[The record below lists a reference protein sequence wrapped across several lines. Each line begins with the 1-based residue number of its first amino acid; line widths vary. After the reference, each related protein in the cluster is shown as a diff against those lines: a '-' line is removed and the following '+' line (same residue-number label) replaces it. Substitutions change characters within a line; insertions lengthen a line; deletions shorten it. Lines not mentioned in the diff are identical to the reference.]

1 VTPVEHL
8 GRALQAI
15 EADLQELEHR
25 ADWVRSAIEA
35 FGVDADGL
43 LLDLIKDDA
52 DDADDADDDDD
63 DDDDDDQVDYR
74 WDEVD
79 GECDDDTDELVRGAL
94 KRMSK
99 LANPTTL
106 YRDGKRWN
114 WSNIAALIDRIDAGG
129 ERRVAGLVNELDVS
143 YATAQWM
150 VKRCRELSLI
160 DVERPSFTEQGARER
175 AAAAI

>member
-15 EADLQELEHR
+15 EAELQELEHR
-25 ADWVRSAIEA
+25 ADWVRAAIEA

-43 LLDLIKDDA
+43 LLDLAKEDA
-52 DDADDADDDDD
+52 GIIEVGDDD
-63 DDDDDDQVDYR
+63 
-74 WDEVD
+74 EL
-79 GECDDDTDELVRGAL
+79 DTAAQFTDLARVRAQRL
-94 KRMSK
+94 T
-99 LANPTTL
+99 NPTTL

-114 WSNIAALIDRIDAGG
+114 WDNVAALIDRIDAGG

-143 YATAQWM
+143 DATAQWM

-160 DVERPSFTEQGARER
+160 DLERPTFTEQNARDR

>member
-15 EADLQELEHR
+15 EAELCDLEHR

-35 FGVDADGL
+35 FGIDADGL
-43 LLDLIKDDA
+43 LLDLAKEDA
-52 DDADDADDDDD
+52 GII
-63 DDDDDDQVDYR
+63 
-74 WDEVD
+74 EVGD
-79 GECDDDTDELVRGAL
+79 DELDTAAQFTDLARVRAQRL
-94 KRMSK
+94 T
-99 LANPTTL
+99 NPTTL

-143 YATAQWM
+143 DATAQWM

-160 DVERPSFTEQGARER
+160 DVERPAFTEQNARDR

>member
-1 VTPVEHL
+1 MTPVEHL

-15 EADLQELEHR
+15 EAELCDLEHR

-43 LLDLIKDDA
+43 LLDLAKEDAGIIEVGDD
-52 DDADDADDDDD
+52 
-63 DDDDDDQVDYR
+63 
-74 WDEVD
+74 
-79 GECDDDTDELVRGAL
+79 GLDTAAQFTDLARVRAQRL
-94 KRMSK
+94 T
-99 LANPTTL
+99 NPTTL

-143 YATAQWM
+143 DATAQWM

-160 DVERPSFTEQGARER
+160 DLERPAFTEQNARDR

>member
-15 EADLQELEHR
+15 EADICDLEHR

-35 FGVDADGL
+35 FGIDADGL
-43 LLDLIKDDA
+43 LLDLAKEDA
-52 DDADDADDDDD
+52 GIIEVGDDDDGGGD
-63 DDDDDDQVDYR
+63 LFLAVDEQPMVR
-74 WDEVD
+74 KNITIDEMAEMVQAR
-79 GECDDDTDELVRGAL
+79 VL
-94 KRMSK
+94 K
-99 LANPTTL
+99 LTNPTTL

-143 YATAQWM
+143 DATAQWM

-160 DVERPSFTEQGARER
+160 DVERPAFTEQNARDR

>member
-1 VTPVEHL
+1 MTPVEHL

-15 EADLQELEHR
+15 EADMCDLEHR

-43 LLDLIKDDA
+43 LLDLAKEDAGIIDIDHDEDDIAAQFWA
-52 DDADDADDDDD
+52 D
-63 DDDDDDQVDYR
+63 
-74 WDEVD
+74 
-79 GECDDDTDELVRGAL
+79 
-94 KRMSK
+94 
-99 LANPTTL
+99 LARAKAPQATNPTAL

-114 WSNIAALIDRIDAGG
+114 WPNIAALIGRIDAGG

-143 YATAQWM
+143 DATAQWM

-160 DVERPSFTEQGARER
+160 DLERPAFTEQNARDR

>member
-1 VTPVEHL
+1 MTPVEHL

-15 EADLQELEHR
+15 EADMCDLEHR
-25 ADWVRSAIEA
+25 ASYIRSAIEA
-35 FGVDADGL
+35 FGIDADGL
-43 LLDLIKDDA
+43 LLDLAKEDA
-52 DDADDADDDDD
+52 GII
-63 DDDDDDQVDYR
+63 
-74 WDEVD
+74 EVGD
-79 GECDDDTDELVRGAL
+79 DELDTAAQFTDLARVRAQRL
-94 KRMSK
+94 T
-99 LANPTTL
+99 NPTTL

-143 YATAQWM
+143 DATAQWM

-160 DVERPSFTEQGARER
+160 DVERPAFTEQNARDR

>member
-1 VTPVEHL
+1 MTPVEHL

-15 EADLQELEHR
+15 EADMCDLEHR

-35 FGVDADGL
+35 FGIDADGL
-43 LLDLIKDDA
+43 LLDLAKEDA
-52 DDADDADDDDD
+52 GII
-63 DDDDDDQVDYR
+63 
-74 WDEVD
+74 EVGD
-79 GECDDDTDELVRGAL
+79 DELDTAAQFTDLARVRAQRL
-94 KRMSK
+94 T
-99 LANPTTL
+99 NPTTL

-143 YATAQWM
+143 DATAQWM

-160 DVERPSFTEQGARER
+160 DLERPAFTEQNARDR

>member
-15 EADLQELEHR
+15 EADMCDLEHR

-35 FGVDADGL
+35 FGIDADGL
-43 LLDLIKDDA
+43 LLDLAKEDA
-52 DDADDADDDDD
+52 GII
-63 DDDDDDQVDYR
+63 
-74 WDEVD
+74 EVGD
-79 GECDDDTDELVRGAL
+79 DELDTAAQFTDLARVRAQRL
-94 KRMSK
+94 T
-99 LANPTTL
+99 NPTTL

-143 YATAQWM
+143 DATAQWM

-160 DVERPSFTEQGARER
+160 DVERPAFTEQNARDR

>member
-1 VTPVEHL
+1 MTPVEHL

-15 EADLQELEHR
+15 EAELCDLEHR

-43 LLDLIKDDA
+43 LLDLAKEDAGVIEVGDD
-52 DDADDADDDDD
+52 
-63 DDDDDDQVDYR
+63 
-74 WDEVD
+74 ED
-79 GECDDDTDELVRGAL
+79 GSDELAPAAVLTLSQLRAL
-94 KRMSK
+94 G
-99 LANPTTL
+99 LTNPTTL

-143 YATAQWM
+143 DATAQWM

-160 DVERPSFTEQGARER
+160 DVERPAFTEQNARDR

>member
-1 VTPVEHL
+1 MTPVEHL

-15 EADLQELEHR
+15 EAELCDLEHR

-35 FGVDADGL
+35 FGIDADGL
-43 LLDLIKDDA
+43 LLDLAKEDA
-52 DDADDADDDDD
+52 GII
-63 DDDDDDQVDYR
+63 
-74 WDEVD
+74 EVGD
-79 GECDDDTDELVRGAL
+79 DELDTAAQFTDLARVRAQRL
-94 KRMSK
+94 T
-99 LANPTTL
+99 NPTTL

-143 YATAQWM
+143 DATAQWM

-160 DVERPSFTEQGARER
+160 DVERPAFTEQNARDR

>member
-15 EADLQELEHR
+15 EAELCDLEHR

-35 FGVDADGL
+35 FGIDADGL
-43 LLDLIKDDA
+43 LLDLAKEDA
-52 DDADDADDDDD
+52 GIIEVGDDDDD
-63 DDDDDDQVDYR
+63 D
-74 WDEVD
+74 EL
-79 GECDDDTDELVRGAL
+79 DTAAQFTDLARVRAQRL
-94 KRMSK
+94 T
-99 LANPTTL
+99 NPTTL

-143 YATAQWM
+143 DATAQWM

-160 DVERPSFTEQGARER
+160 DLERPAFTEQNARDR

>member
-1 VTPVEHL
+1 MTPVEHL

-15 EADLQELEHR
+15 EAELCDLEHR

-35 FGVDADGL
+35 FGIDADGL
-43 LLDLIKDDA
+43 LLDLAKEDA
-52 DDADDADDDDD
+52 GII
-63 DDDDDDQVDYR
+63 
-74 WDEVD
+74 EVGD
-79 GECDDDTDELVRGAL
+79 DELDTAAQFTDLVRIAAA
-94 KRMSK
+94 SAE
-99 LANPTTL
+99 LADAIAL

-114 WSNIAALIDRIDAGG
+114 WPNIAALICRIDAGG

-143 YATAQWM
+143 DATAQWM

-160 DVERPSFTEQGARER
+160 DVERPAFTEQNARDR

>member
-15 EADLQELEHR
+15 EAELQQLEHR
-25 ADWVRSAIEA
+25 ADFVRSAIEA

-43 LLDLIKDDA
+43 LLDLAKEDAGIIDVDDEEDGRELFLA
-52 DDADDADDDDD
+52 
-63 DDDDDDQVDYR
+63 VDEQPMVR
-74 WDEVD
+74 KNITIDEMAEMVQAR
-79 GECDDDTDELVRGAL
+79 VL
-94 KRMSK
+94 K
-99 LANPTTL
+99 LTNPTTL
-106 YRDGKRWN
+106 YRDGKKWN
-114 WSNIAALIDRIDAGG
+114 WSNIATLIDRIDAGG

-143 YATAQWM
+143 DATAQWM

-160 DVERPSFTEQGARER
+160 DVERPSFSEQNARER

>member
-1 VTPVEHL
+1 MTPVEHL
-8 GRALQAI
+8 GRALQAV
-15 EADLQELEHR
+15 EAELQQLEHQ

-43 LLDLIKDDA
+43 LLDLAKEDAGIIEVGDEGEDDGGDLFLA
-52 DDADDADDDDD
+52 
-63 DDDDDDQVDYR
+63 VDEQPMVR
-74 WDEVD
+74 KNITIDEMAEMVQAR
-79 GECDDDTDELVRGAL
+79 VL
-94 KRMSK
+94 K
-99 LANPTTL
+99 LTNPTTL

-143 YATAQWM
+143 DATAQWM

-160 DVERPSFTEQGARER
+160 DLERPAFTEQNARDR

>member
-1 VTPVEHL
+1 MTPVEHL

-15 EADLQELEHR
+15 EAELCDLEHR

-35 FGVDADGL
+35 FGIDADGL
-43 LLDLIKDDA
+43 LLDLAKEDA
-52 DDADDADDDDD
+52 GIIEVGEDDD
-63 DDDDDDQVDYR
+63 
-74 WDEVD
+74 EL
-79 GECDDDTDELVRGAL
+79 DTAAQFTDLARVRAQRL
-94 KRMSK
+94 T
-99 LANPTTL
+99 NPTTL

-114 WSNIAALIDRIDAGG
+114 WDNVAALIDRIDAAG

-143 YATAQWM
+143 DATAQWM

-160 DVERPSFTEQGARER
+160 DLERPAFTEQNARER

>member
-1 VTPVEHL
+1 MTPVEHL

-15 EADLQELEHR
+15 EAELCDLEHR

-35 FGVDADGL
+35 FGIDADGM
-43 LLDLIKDDA
+43 LLDLAKEDA
-52 DDADDADDDDD
+52 GII
-63 DDDDDDQVDYR
+63 
-74 WDEVD
+74 EVGD
-79 GECDDDTDELVRGAL
+79 DELDTAAQFTDLARVRAQRL
-94 KRMSK
+94 T
-99 LANPTTL
+99 NPTTL

-143 YATAQWM
+143 DATAQWM

-160 DVERPSFTEQGARER
+160 DVERPAFTEQNARDR

>member
-1 VTPVEHL
+1 MTPVEHL

-15 EADLQELEHR
+15 EADMCDLEHR

-35 FGVDADGL
+35 FGIDADGL
-43 LLDLIKDDA
+43 LLDLAKEDA
-52 DDADDADDDDD
+52 GII
-63 DDDDDDQVDYR
+63 
-74 WDEVD
+74 EVGD
-79 GECDDDTDELVRGAL
+79 DELDTAAQFTDLARVRAQRL
-94 KRMSK
+94 T
-99 LANPTTL
+99 NPTTL

-143 YATAQWM
+143 DATAQWM

-160 DVERPSFTEQGARER
+160 DVERPAFTEQNARDR

>member
-1 VTPVEHL
+1 MTPVEHL

-15 EADLQELEHR
+15 EAELCDLEHR

-43 LLDLIKDDA
+43 LLDLAKEDA
-52 DDADDADDDDD
+52 GII
-63 DDDDDDQVDYR
+63 
-74 WDEVD
+74 EVGD
-79 GECDDDTDELVRGAL
+79 DELDTAAQFTDLARVRAQRL
-94 KRMSK
+94 T
-99 LANPTTL
+99 NPTTL

-143 YATAQWM
+143 DATAQWM

-160 DVERPSFTEQGARER
+160 DVERPAFTEQNARDR